1 MVAPDRPWEICL
13 TMNSTWGHV
22 PWDETWK
29 SPATILHTAI
39 EAISMGGN
47 LLLNIGPR
55 GDGSLPPEAQERL
68 EALATWYAVNG
79 ESLRDVQPGLELWQY
94 HGPST
99 RRAREDGGSHVYLH
113 LTARPYERAVVRGIP
128 IRRVERVRLLS
139 DGRELPFSVHPRLSD
154 VHARVEDA
162 FGELHI
168 AVDPSLL
175 DPLCTVL
182 VVDLAASA
190 EP

>member
-1 MVAPDRPWEICL
+1 
-13 TMNSTWGHV
+13 
-22 PWDETWK
+22 
-29 SPATILHTAI
+29 
-39 EAISMGGN
+39 
-47 LLLNIGPR
+47 
-55 GDGSLPPEAQERL
+55 
-68 EALATWYAVNG
+68 
-79 ESLRDVQPGLELWQY
+79 LELWQF

-99 RRAREDGGSHVYLH
+99 RRVREDGGSHVYLH